1 MTEINIFWYRRDLRI
16 DDNVGL
22 YKALKGKYPVQ
33 PIFIFDKTILN
44 ELPKNDARVSFIY
57 KTISELKDEFRAFGS
72 DLLVLHDR
80 PIDAFK
86 WITENFNIQHV
97 ITNRDYEPYALQ
109 RDKEIKDFLESKG
122 IEFHTFKDQ
131 VIFET
136 NEIIKSDGK
145 PYVVYTPY
153 SKQWLAQFDPKL
165 HLPIE
170 KKSLE
175 IRNLHQCDASIL
187 PSLEKLGFE
196 VSDQQVRPIHLTKE
210 FINEYPNTRNIPSKA
225 NGTSDAS
232 VHLRFGTVGIRT
244 LLQKSLDSNNNIY
257 LKELIWREFFMQI
270 LWHFPHTVSQAF
282 RPEYDRIEWLND
294 TSLFEKWKNGNTGY
308 PMVDAG
314 MRELNETGYM
324 HNRVRMVTASFLC
337 KHLLIE
343 WRWGEHYFAE
353 KLLDFELSSNVGNW
367 QWASGS
373 GVDAAPY
380 FRIFNPESQLTRF
393 DPDLKY
399 IKKWVPEYGTK
410 SYPQPIVEH
419 KYARERCLETY
430 KKALNS

>member
-175 IRNLHQCDASIL
+175 I
-187 PSLEKLGFE
+187 
-196 VSDQQVRPIHLTKE
+196 
-210 FINEYPNTRNIPSKA
+210 
-225 NGTSDAS
+225 
-232 VHLRFGTVGIRT
+232 
-244 LLQKSLDSNNNIY
+244 
-257 LKELIWREFFMQI
+257 
-270 LWHFPHTVSQAF
+270 
-282 RPEYDRIEWLND
+282 
-294 TSLFEKWKNGNTGY
+294 
-308 PMVDAG
+308 
-314 MRELNETGYM
+314 
-324 HNRVRMVTASFLC
+324 
-337 KHLLIE
+337 
-343 WRWGEHYFAE
+343 
-353 KLLDFELSSNVGNW
+353 
-367 QWASGS
+367 
-373 GVDAAPY
+373 
-380 FRIFNPESQLTRF
+380 
-393 DPDLKY
+393 
-399 IKKWVPEYGTK
+399 
-410 SYPQPIVEH
+410 
-419 KYARERCLETY
+419 
-430 KKALNS
+430 